1 MDVFDALQALS
12 ALSNETRLWVFRLL
26 VQAGPQGMTAGEIS
40 ENLSSRQNTMSSHL
54 KTLSQAG
61 LVKSHREGRHVF
73 YRADYDSIQGLV
85 LFLMEDCCQGKAEV
99 CRPVVESLTVANHI
113 LNASKCLKCESYLL
127 HKPGLQ
133 VG

>member
-40 ENLSSRQNTMSSHL
+40 ENLQNTMSSHL
-54 KTLSQAG
+54 KTQSQAG

-99 CRPVVESLTVANHI
+99 CRPVVESLAV
-113 LNASKCLKCESYLL
+113 
-127 HKPGLQ
+127 
-133 VG
+133 